1 MNELDIVKLV
11 KPFKPLK
18 VGIQGTIVLKYSDND
33 FEVEFFDEN
42 GESIDVVT
50 ISKKY
55 LELVTKYSNQ

>member
-11 KPFKPLK
+11 KPFKSLK